1 MTIAWT
7 VERLGKNHER
17 EHFDCGND
25 LLNVWLKQRA
35 GQFDR
40 RDLARTFVAVRPGEN
55 VVCGYYAVS
64 SHSVR
69 FESLP
74 ADEAKGLPH
83 LDVPVM
89 LLGRLAVDNSVQ
101 GQGLGGHLL
110 IDVLRRAQHL
120 AEHVG
125 IRAVEVDAIDEAAR
139 TFYLRYGFLE
149 LQDDPRHLFLPMS
162 VIRKLHLPPMAI

>member
-7 VERLGKNHER
+7 VERLDKHHER

-25 LLNVWLKQRA
+25 LLNDWLKQRA

-69 FESLP
+69 LESLP
-74 ADEAKGLPH
+74 ADEAKGL
-83 LDVPVM
+83 
-89 LLGRLAVDNSVQ
+89 
-101 GQGLGGHLL
+101 GLGGHLL